1 MQPTLYSKFCSE
13 AHTCLCHVTAPFT
26 APHSATVKINNYV
39 YPKGCMLL
47 LNIYSCHMD
56 PVFWGEDFKEFKPER
71 WINEER
77 NLIKLP
83 AAFRVFGA
91 DNSHENPEEFYV
103 YFLSNIRRTVS
114 QARGVH
120 IHSCFYYNILISLW
134 KMKNNF
140 PAMIGKLV

>member
-1 MQPTLYSKFCSE
+1 MQPTLYFKFCSE
-13 AHTCLCHVTAPFT
+13 AHTCLCHVTAPFTAPFT

-56 PVFWGEDFKEFKPER
+56 PVFWGEDVKEFKPER

-83 AAFRVFGA
+83 AAFMAFGA
-91 DNSHENPEEFYV
+91 GNSHENPEEFYV
-103 YFLSNIRRTVS
+103 YFLSNITLL
-114 QARGVH
+114 
-120 IHSCFYYNILISLW
+120 HS
-134 KMKNNF
+134 
-140 PAMIGKLV
+140 